1 MDQHAVLEI
10 LRAHRAE
17 LRAAG
22 VLHLRLFGSFA
33 RGHATP
39 ESDID
44 LIADFDPAMRLSLL
58 DMVQIEDRLAAIL
71 GLKVDLAPA
80 DTLKD
85 YVRNDA
91 DREAVHA
98 F

>member
-1 MDQHAVLEI
+1 MDQHDVLRI
-10 LRAHRAE
+10 LRAHQPE

-22 VLHLRLFGSFA
+22 VLHLRLFGSYA
-33 RGHATP
+33 RGDATP

-58 DMVQIEDRLAAIL
+58 DMVQLEDRLAAIL

-80 DTLKD
+80 DQLRD

-91 DREAVHA
+91 DSEAVHA